1 MHWLN
6 SGPSQTAVAGRKP
19 DESTAATRPL
29 PMVRRLRAENR
40 PIEICCLGR
49 FSIQRQTD
57 SAPVF
62 LQVSSRPLV
71 LLQLLVAAG
80 KEGCER
86 SEAEIKLWPRAQ
98 VGLSESALDTT
109 LYRLRGLI
117 GNQHAVSVKKGIIRL
132 NDRYVGVDAWRFS
145 SEIETFCA
153 HLQMP
158 ASAAE
163 SGVVNERCNQLFD
176 LYQGSFFVQDLATPW
191 VVQMR
196 DVLQSKFLRSIKL
209 AGHYWQSVR
218 NWNRAI
224 QLYERALEIDNL
236 AEELHR
242 ELMRCH
248 LAQRE
253 FADVVHVFRRCREL
267 LSVVMSVAPSDA
279 TEIIYRQ
286 ALAGQVRL

>member
-1 MHWLN
+1 M
-6 SGPSQTAVAGRKP
+6 
-19 DESTAATRPL
+19 STVNDCVLTGDNQR
-29 PMVRRLRAENR
+29 
-40 PIEICCLGR
+40 IEICCLGR
-49 FSIQRQTD
+49 FSIRRQTD

-62 LQVSSRPLV
+62 LQVSSRPLA
-71 LLQLLVAAG
+71 LLQLLVTAG
-80 KEGCER
+80 REGCER
-86 SEAEIKLWPRAQ
+86 SEAEVKLWPRAQ

-117 GNQHAVSVKKGIIRL
+117 GNQRAVIVEKGMIRL
-132 NDRYVGVDAWRFS
+132 NERCVSIDAWRFS
-145 SEIETFCA
+145 IEAEAFCA
-153 HLQMP
+153 QLQMP

-163 SGVVNERCNQLFD
+163 SGAIEATCNQLFEC
-176 LYQGSFFVQDLATPW
+176 YQGRFFAQDLESPW
-191 VVQMR
+191 VAKVR

-209 AGHYWQSVR
+209 AGRYWQSIQH
-218 NWNRAI
+218 WERAI

-253 FADVVHVFRRCREL
+253 FADVVRVFRRCREL